1 MSFEFLSNRMNISSL
16 EGPEEPIV
24 EKLLELGVNFNVTRN
39 WDGRFIY
46 KFLDVVE
53 VGPGAFWLDS
63 GDKKILFLAS
73 HFDGGKFRNLEDG
86 REVLPEELLESI
98 SKKFSEADEIICSCC
113 SPDDAR
119 AAFQDLDVKPII
131 IGSGRIKY
139 KTVHNSRKNFITVSA
154 DV

>member
-1 MSFEFLSNRMNISSL
+1 MNIPPL
-16 EGPEEPIV
+16 EGPENPIV
-24 EKLLELGVNFNVTRN
+24 GKLSELGVNFNVTRN
-39 WDGRFIY
+39 WDGRLIY

-73 HFDGGKFRNLEDG
+73 HFDGGKFKNLEDG
-86 REVLPEELLESI
+86 REILPEEFLESI
-98 SKKFSEADEIICSCC
+98 SKKFPEADEIIYSCC
-113 SPDDAR
+113 FPDDAR
-119 AAFQDLDVKPII
+119 AAFQDLDVKPVI
-131 IGSGRIKY
+131 IGAGRVKY